1 MTDGEHYAS
10 SERQEQGMQRTVVT
24 DLGPRNAGS
33 FGPSPDLDEDARVAL
48 AEQAC
53 AEKYSVPATK
63 RYICVDGR
71 LSDEELDLMISG
83 ESITEADPQ
92 LAGGIVISEDAA
104 DRMDPAKEQVPQS
117 MAIALKTQEAILD
130 GIEVTVHGDENGKAG
145 CRANVDE
152 RKALRFNAENA
163 DIVTP
168 KVWAVSELL
177 GLDRFIEQ
185 DDIAQSIVAGQ
196 AASEDDKIWDTT
208 PEDRVQIIMDNGGT
222 YIMLRGKH
230 AECALRVDTTES
242 AFAKAAYVRDHST
255 PEEQAQAFAASVGKY
270 NKDAFERAGMHGRT
284 EREAALQV
292 MRVVLFNVG
301 MSKMLLNE
309 AAKAGLI
316 TETGQ

>member
-1 MTDGEHYAS
+1 MTDGELYAS
-10 SERQEQGMQRTVVT
+10 GERQKQGMQQTVVT
-24 DLGPRNAGS
+24 DLGPRNTGS
-33 FGPSPDLDEDARVAL
+33 FGPSPDLDEDARMAL
-48 AEQAC
+48 AEEAC
-53 AEKYSVPATK
+53 AEKYSVSATN

-71 LSDEELDLMISG
+71 LSDEESVLMVSG

-104 DRMDPAKEQVPQS
+104 DRMNPAKEQLPQS
-117 MAIALKTQEAILD
+117 IAIALKTQELILD
-130 GIEVTVHGDENGKAG
+130 GIEVTVHGDENGQSG

-177 GLDRFIEQ
+177 GLHNYIEQ
-185 DDIAQSIVAGQ
+185 DDIVQSIIAGQ
-196 AASEDDKIWDTT
+196 AAADEDKLWDTS
-208 PEDRVQIIMDNGGT
+208 PEERVQFIIDNGGT
-222 YIMLRGKH
+222 YIMLRGIH

-255 PEEQAQAFAASVGKY
+255 PDKQAQAFAASIGKY
-270 NKDAFERAGMHGRT
+270 NKDSFERAGMHGRPP
-284 EREAALQV
+284 REAALQV

-301 MSKMLLNE
+301 M
-309 AAKAGLI
+309 
-316 TETGQ
+316 

>member
-10 SERQEQGMQRTVVT
+10 SERREQGMQRTVVT

-33 FGPSPDLDEDARVAL
+33 FGPSPDLHEEARMAL

-53 AEKYSVPATK
+53 AEKYSVPATN

-71 LSDEELDLMISG
+71 LSDEESERMVSG
-83 ESITEADPQ
+83 EPIIEADPQ

-104 DRMDPAKEQVPQS
+104 DRMDPAKEQLPQS
-117 MAIALKTQEAILD
+117 ATIALITQQAILD
-130 GIEVTVHGDENGKAG
+130 GIEVTVHGDENGQSG

-152 RKALRFNAENA
+152 RNALRFNAENA

-168 KVWAVSELL
+168 KVWTVSELL
-177 GLDRFIEQ
+177 GLDRYIQQ
-185 DDIAQSIVAGQ
+185 DDIAQSIVTGQ
-196 AASEDDKIWDTT
+196 AAAEDDKLWDTNA
-208 PEDRVQIIMDNGGT
+208 EDRVRIIVDNGGT
-222 YIMLRGKH
+222 YITLRGTH
-230 AECALRVDTTES
+230 AECALRIDATES

-255 PEEQAQAFAASVGKY
+255 PSGQAQAFAASIGKY
-270 NKDAFERAGMHGRT
+270 SKDAFERAAMHGRP

-309 AAKAGLI
+309 VAKAGVI
-316 TETGQ
+316 TEAAQ